1 MKNNNKAKAVLYTG
15 IGSNNGG
22 KHSKKRFMEIAKK
35 EFGKACSTRLAEKKC
50 NPCKKLKKLE
60 YEIMDDEFEA
70 IDRGIKYKASKNKS
84 KRRSNL
90 KKKCKKCTKKKVKKC
105 NFEELLEY
113 SGAELNN

>member
-1 MKNNNKAKAVLYTG
+1 MNNKNYKVVLYTG
-15 IGSNNGG
+15 VGSNNGG

-35 EFGKACSTRLAEKKC
+35 EFGKACSTKLGEKNC

-70 IDRGIKYKASKNKS
+70 MDRGKKYKVSKNKS

-90 KKKCKKCTKKKVKKC
+90 KKKCKKCTKKKGKKC